1 MKDFVGLELKE
12 GDFVAAMRPR
22 YRDLVL
28 GRVIKLTP
36 QKVRVEYK
44 KHYSSRSV
52 MDTHLYDP
60 KSLVKLEGPHLTV
73 KLLKGE

>member
-1 MKDFVGLELKE
+1 MKDFVGLELRE
-12 GDFVAAMRPR
+12 GDFVAAMRPK
-22 YRDLVL
+22 YRELVL

-44 KHYSSRSV
+44 LHYGQNR
-52 MDTHLYDP
+52 MDTHLYNPTD
-60 KSLVKLEGPHLTV
+60 LVKLEGPHLTM